1 MRQIVIPRHGGPDVL
16 ELRESPDPPP
26 GAGEVRVRVE
36 AVGVNFADIMARMGL
51 YPDAP
56 ALPAVVGFEA
66 AGRIDAVG
74 PGVSGDL
81 GGLPV
86 VALTPSGAYS
96 DVLCLPESRVFPRPT
111 GMSAEHGAALPVA
124 YLTAYVA
131 LHVMGS
137 LNPGERVLVHNAGG
151 GVGLAA
157 LDVCRLRDATVYATA
172 SGWKH
177 EALRERGAA
186 ACIDYR
192 EADFEDEVR
201 RLTAGEGVHV
211 ALDPLGGDSWKK
223 SYRCLCSTGRLVIF
237 GLSRGAGRE
246 TRSWLGA
253 LSTLARIPWLSL
265 NPLRLLG
272 DCRAVVGVNLQRLG
286 GRQAEAARWMSEILA
301 WYEAGALR
309 PRVDRTFP
317 FEEAG
322 AAHRYIQDRK
332 NLGKVLLVP

>member
-96 DVLCLPESRVFPRPT
+96 DVL
-111 GMSAEHGAALPVA
+111 

-131 LHVMGS
+131 LCVMGS
-137 LNPGERVLVHNAGG
+137 LSAGERVLVQNAGG